1 MSKTF
6 QKICERL
13 CEKWGISICVL
24 CDSFEEHQTHDVHG
38 HFGKLRKQEPCLTK
52 RFTRF
57 REISFFKI
65 SRDCCLHTSSKCI
78 SEWRKLTQRN
88 RHHYTENE
96 VWLAEIEAKYMA
108 PLKKKEKER
117 TCTIFEIAMNITD
130 LKKLLNSNN
139 ASLVSPYKSRNLNSE
154 NCLLYSQSLWQ
165 VLSLKNKQKQKETNF
180 INTLVHSQMCLS
192 KVKQKN
198 IVTQWILPV
207 MSSLP

>member
-1 MSKTF
+1 MYIYCDICNLHLCKTCVGEHLF
-6 QKICERL
+6 DESTEHKLE
-13 CEKWGISICVL
+13 EWGPTTKCPKHFKKYVNVYVKNEAFLFVL
-24 CDSFEEHQTHDVHG
+24 CVSFEEHQTHDVHG
-38 HFGKLRKQEPCLTK
+38 HFGKLKKQEPCLTK

-96 VWLAEIEAKYMA
+96 IWLAEIEAKYMA

-139 ASLVSPYKSRNLNSE
+139 ASLVSPYKSRNVKFRKLP
-154 NCLLYSQSLWQ
+154 LILTISLT
-165 VLSLKNKQKQKETNF
+165 SF
-180 INTLVHSQMCLS
+180 IP
-192 KVKQKN
+192 KK
-198 IVTQWILPV
+198 
-207 MSSLP
+207 

>member
-1 MSKTF
+1 MCRRTPLWWIHRA
-6 QKICERL
+6 QRL
-13 CEKWGISICVL
+13 LKSEDLQLNVQNIPKKYVNVYVKNEAFLFVL
-24 CDSFEEHQTHDVHG
+24 CVSFEEHQTHDVHG

-108 PLKKKEKER
+108 PLKKKEEER
-117 TCTIFEIAMNITD
+117 TCIIFEIAMNITD

-139 ASLVSPYKSRNLNSE
+139 ASLVSPYKSRNVKFRKLP
-154 NCLLYSQSLWQ
+154 LILTISLT
-165 VLSLKNKQKQKETNF
+165 SF
-180 INTLVHSQMCLS
+180 IPR
-192 KVKQKN
+192 K
-198 IVTQWILPV
+198 
-207 MSSLP
+207 

>member
-1 MSKTF
+1 MNQQSTNLKNEDLQLNVQNISKNMWTF
-6 QKICERL
+6 MWKMRHFYL
-13 CEKWGISICVL
+13 CTLWFLWGTPNSWCTWTFWKV
-24 CDSFEEHQTHDVHG
+24 
-38 HFGKLRKQEPCLTK
+38 
-52 RFTRF
+52 
-57 REISFFKI
+57 KI

-139 ASLVSPYKSRNLNSE
+139 ASLVSPYKSRNVKFRKLP
-154 NCLLYSQSLWQ
+154 LILTISLT
-165 VLSLKNKQKQKETNF
+165 SF
-180 INTLVHSQMCLS
+180 IP
-192 KVKQKN
+192 KK
-198 IVTQWILPV
+198 
-207 MSSLP
+207 

>member
-65 SRDCCLHTSSKCI
+65 SRDCCLHTSSICI

-139 ASLVSPYKSRNLNSE
+139 ASLVSPYKSRNVKFRKLP
-154 NCLLYSQSLWQ
+154 LILTISLT
-165 VLSLKNKQKQKETNF
+165 SF
-180 INTLVHSQMCLS
+180 IP
-192 KVKQKN
+192 KK
-198 IVTQWILPV
+198 
-207 MSSLP
+207 

>member
-1 MSKTF
+1 MNQQSTNLKNEDLQLNVQNISKNMWTF
-6 QKICERL
+6 MWKMRHFYL
-13 CEKWGISICVL
+13 CTLWFLWGTPNSWCT
-24 CDSFEEHQTHDVHG
+24 SHG

-108 PLKKKEKER
+108 PLKKKEEER

-139 ASLVSPYKSRNLNSE
+139 ASLVSPYKSRNVKFRKLP
-154 NCLLYSQSLWQ
+154 LILTISLT
-165 VLSLKNKQKQKETNF
+165 SF
-180 INTLVHSQMCLS
+180 IP
-192 KVKQKN
+192 KK
-198 IVTQWILPV
+198 
-207 MSSLP
+207 

>member
-1 MSKTF
+1 MNQQSTNLKNEDLQLNVQNISKNMWTF
-6 QKICERL
+6 MWKMRHFYL
-13 CEKWGISICVL
+13 CTLWFLWGTPNSWCTWT
-24 CDSFEEHQTHDVHG
+24 FW
-38 HFGKLRKQEPCLTK
+38 KEPCLTK

-108 PLKKKEKER
+108 PLKTKEEER
-117 TCTIFEIAMNITD
+117 TCTIFKIAMNITD

-139 ASLVSPYKSRNLNSE
+139 ASLVSPYKSRNVKFRKLP
-154 NCLLYSQSLWQ
+154 LILTISLT
-165 VLSLKNKQKQKETNF
+165 SF
-180 INTLVHSQMCLS
+180 IP
-192 KVKQKN
+192 KK
-198 IVTQWILPV
+198 
-207 MSSLP
+207 